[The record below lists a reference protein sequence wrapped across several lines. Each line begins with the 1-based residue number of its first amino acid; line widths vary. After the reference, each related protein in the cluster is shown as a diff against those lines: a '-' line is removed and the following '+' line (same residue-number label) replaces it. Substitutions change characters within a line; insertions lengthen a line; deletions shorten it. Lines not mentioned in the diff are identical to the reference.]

1 MNITRYL
8 VLGVL
13 VLSACTSSIPVEM
26 ANPASMLCQQKGGKV
41 IIKQGK
47 NGQYGMC
54 QFPDGTEIEEWEF
67 YRQHYQV
74 TKATEV

>member
-1 MNITRYL
+1 MKITRYL

-13 VLSACTSSIPVEM
+13 ALSAGASSLPVEM

-41 IIKQGK
+41 IIKQGT
-47 NGQYGMC
+47 NAQYGIC
-54 QFPDGTEIEEWEF
+54 QFPDGTEVDEWEF

-74 TKATEV
+74 TKTP